1 MPVRRLRMPVG
12 MGVNILTP
20 SGKLLKHGQS
30 KSKVFQKP
38 VCCSQNSYNV
48 LRIKEMTFRGDLRRY
63 AANDKIFKLFFLH
76 PFLASTIYN
85 NTIKNKFDIG

>member
-1 MPVRRLRMPVG
+1 MPARRLRMPVG

-30 KSKVFQKP
+30 KSKVFQNP

-48 LRIKEMTFRGDLRRY
+48 LRIKEMTFRGDLKRLTSLTSIPNI
-63 AANDKIFKLFFLH
+63 AFSLNIFYSIN
-76 PFLASTIYN
+76 AQ
-85 NTIKNKFDIG
+85 